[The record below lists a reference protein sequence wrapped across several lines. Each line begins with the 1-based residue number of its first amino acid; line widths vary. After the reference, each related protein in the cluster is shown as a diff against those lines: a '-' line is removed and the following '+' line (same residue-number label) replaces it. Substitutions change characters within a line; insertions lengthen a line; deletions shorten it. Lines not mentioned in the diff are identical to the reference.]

1 MITTVYGKLYNEG
14 GELIGEG
21 SCQVDDERGSV
32 TLRPPYE
39 MPLMERQHGALR
51 LVLDD
56 GSELSVSDRVL
67 KFRLNLPDAP
77 PGSVYRLSISSQ
89 QRLSPWPRQPGRTE
103 EQQGTGDKQQG
114 DRSLEPGP
122 ERDPDDIP
130 RELRRGSDA

>member
-1 MITTVYGKLYNEG
+1 MDTTLDGRLYNEG

-39 MPLMERQHGALR
+39 MPLLERQHGALR

-77 PGSVYRLSISSQ
+77 PGSVYRLSISAQ
-89 QRLSPWPRQPGRTE
+89 QRLTPWPRQQRPELRP
-103 EQQGTGDKQQG
+103 
-114 DRSLEPGP
+114 EPVEGP
-122 ERDPDDIP
+122 AEGPRDPDDIP
-130 RELRRGSDA
+130 PELRRGSDA